1 LIIENEGPSGLS
13 IFEVMNMAI
22 DITGFNRMRREQ
34 AEREAIKQEATNETK
49 ALEALT
55 HNELKA
61 LAKEKGIDGY
71 NKMKKQELLEAL
83 KEG

>member
-1 LIIENEGPSGLS
+1 
-13 IFEVMNMAI
+13 MAV
-22 DITGFNRMRREQ
+22 DITGFNRMRREK
-34 AEREAIKQEATNETK
+34 AKREAVKQEATNETK

-55 HNELKA
+55 QNELKV
-61 LAKEKGIDGY
+61 LAKERGIEGY

>member
-1 LIIENEGPSGLS
+1 
-13 IFEVMNMAI
+13 MAV

-34 AEREAIKQEATNETK
+34 AKREAVKQEATNETK
-49 ALEALT
+49 ALEDMT
-55 HNELKA
+55 YNELKA
-61 LAKEKGIDGY
+61 LAKEKGIEGY

>member
-1 LIIENEGPSGLS
+1 
-13 IFEVMNMAI
+13 MAV

-34 AEREAIKQEATNETK
+34 AKREAIKQGATNETK
-49 ALEALT
+49 ALEALAQ
-55 HNELKA
+55 NELKA
-61 LAKEKGIDGY
+61 LAKEKGIEGY

>member
-1 LIIENEGPSGLS
+1 
-13 IFEVMNMAI
+13 MAV

-34 AEREAIKQEATNETK
+34 AKREAIKQEATNETK
-49 ALEALT
+49 ALEDLT

-61 LAKEKGIDGY
+61 LAKEKGIEGY

>member
-1 LIIENEGPSGLS
+1 
-13 IFEVMNMAI
+13 MAV
-22 DITGFNRMRREQ
+22 DVTGFNRMRREQ
-34 AEREAIKQEATNETK
+34 AKREAIKQEATNETK

-61 LAKEKGIDGY
+61 LAKEKGIEGY